1 VRLAAALDGCC
12 IRPVP
17 GRLEDVSD
25 KEMPEQERAW
35 LADLGSGQPEDAGNQ
50 QWRGRPWCL
59 RWVIG
64 GWGRRSGGAQ
74 PALTSSQIRV

>member
-1 VRLAAALDGCC
+1 VGEWAWVIGSTGGIAVE
-12 IRPVP
+12 RPVP

-50 QWRGRPWCL
+50 HWLGRPQVSAL
-59 RWVIG
+59 VIG
-64 GWGRRSGGAQ
+64 DRVGARAGLSR
-74 PALTSSQIRV
+74 P